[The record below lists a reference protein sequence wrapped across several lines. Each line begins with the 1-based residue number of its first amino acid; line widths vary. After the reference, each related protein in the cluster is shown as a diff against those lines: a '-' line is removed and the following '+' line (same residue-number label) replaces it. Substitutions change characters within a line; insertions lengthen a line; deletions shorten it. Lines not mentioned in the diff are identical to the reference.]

1 MAALGAQTGYSGY
14 GNSLKPLSNAVDGGK
29 PRFKVGCFTCPDT
42 ADATNT
48 VTVDVYDKFGITKVL
63 IVEEFAHTTTDS
75 VVIQEALATTAVTG
89 TKLTVTIPAGSDNDK
104 RVIVVYGI

>member
-1 MAALGAQTGYSGY
+1 MAD
-14 GNSLKPLSNAVDGGK
+14 AVDAGL
-29 PRFKVGCFTCPDT
+29 PRFKVGYFTCPDT

-63 IVEEFAHTTTDS
+63 VVEEFAHTTTDS
-75 VVIQEALATTAVTG
+75 VVIQETLVTTAVTG

-104 RVIVVYGI
+104 RVVAVYGI